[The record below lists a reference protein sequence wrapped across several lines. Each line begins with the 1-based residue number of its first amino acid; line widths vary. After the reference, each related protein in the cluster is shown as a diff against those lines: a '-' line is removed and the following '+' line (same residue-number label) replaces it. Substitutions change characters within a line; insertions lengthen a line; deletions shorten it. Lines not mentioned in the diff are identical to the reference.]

1 MFKSFLELGK
11 KVGYHIPNRFE
22 DGYGLNKERVQQ
34 MYEKGYSLLITVD
47 NGIKAYEAIDLAN
60 ELGID
65 VIVIDH
71 HDYEN
76 CRMHVQSF
84 IQKCHRIIHLK
95 KYVEVF

>member
-1 MFKSFLELGK
+1 
-11 KVGYHIPNRFE
+11 
-22 DGYGLNKERVQQ
+22 

-47 NGIKAYEAIDLAN
+47 NGIKAYEAINLAN
-60 ELGID
+60 ELGMMLLLLI
-65 VIVIDH
+65 IMIMT
-71 HDYEN
+71 N